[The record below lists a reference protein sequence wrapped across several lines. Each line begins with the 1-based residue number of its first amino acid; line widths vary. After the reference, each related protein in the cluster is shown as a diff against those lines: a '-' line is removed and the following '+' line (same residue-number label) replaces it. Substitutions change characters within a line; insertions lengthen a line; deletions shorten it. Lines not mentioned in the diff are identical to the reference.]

1 MYKSI
6 KTLILV
12 VLVSVA
18 MGCEGLLDTHDT
30 EAITPE
36 VAQENIEGIEAILTS
51 VYNRLQST
59 ARYGR
64 DLMLAADALADN
76 TDQHPVTSGRYDGIA
91 VNQQGSHI
99 GFWNTAYLTINE
111 ANYVI
116 EGVDQTEGVTEETRN
131 QMLGEALFQR
141 GLTYFDLAKTYGYE
155 PNREVDSWTQS
166 AIIRTEATRDVED
179 ADLRGR
185 SSNVDVYDQARQD
198 LEDALELLA
207 DDDRGVYFANYAAAN
222 ALLARLHLYL
232 EDWEEA
238 IDYADEA
245 IAASGLELLDSESDF
260 ESNPFAQTPNPES
273 ILELS
278 IDPVEESLGSNDGLC
293 PYTNPTHWF
302 DVTLSEN
309 LIDLFDED
317 DYRNYLYD
325 YADDG
330 YAFTEKWNCSEGPF
344 DDNIPLVR
352 LPEMFLVKAEA
363 YYELDDENNAVAELE
378 ALRTARGLDAYG
390 LLDAAPSGDDLIAE
404 ILDERRRELHF
415 EGHRFFDLKRRA
427 MTITK
432 QEGANPVSYDDYRI
446 LAPIPQSQV
455 DNNPELD
462 NNPGY

>member
-1 MYKSI
+1 MYKTI
-6 KTLILV
+6 KLLTLA

-18 MGCEGLLDTHDT
+18 TGCEGLLDTHDT
-30 EAITPE
+30 EAVTPE

-59 ARYGR
+59 SRYGR
-64 DLMLAADALADN
+64 DITLGPDALADN
-76 TDQHPVTSGRYDGIA
+76 TDQHPVTSGRYDSYA
-91 VNQQGSHI
+91 VNQRGSHI
-99 GFWNTAYLTINE
+99 TFWNTAYLTINE

-116 EGVDQTEGVTEETRN
+116 EGVDATEGVTQEKRD

-141 GLTYFDLAKTYGYE
+141 GWAYFDLARAYGYE
-155 PNREVDSWTQS
+155 PGREVDGWRQS
-166 AIIRTEATRDVED
+166 AIIRTEATRDVGD

-185 SSNVDVYDQARQD
+185 STNVEVYNQAKDD
-198 LEDALELLA
+198 LEAALELLEGG
-207 DDDRGVYFANYAAAN
+207 DRGVYFANYAAAN

-232 EDWEEA
+232 ENWQEA

-245 IAASGLELLDSESDF
+245 ITASGLELLDSESDF

-273 ILELS
+273 IMELS
-278 IDPVEESLGSNDGLC
+278 IDPVEESLGSNNGLC

-302 DVTLSEN
+302 DVILSQN
-309 LIDLFDED
+309 LIDLFEAG

-325 YADDG
+325 YEDG
-330 YAFTEKWNCSEGPF
+330 YPFTEKWNCSTGPF
-344 DDNIPLVR
+344 DDNIPLIR
-352 LPEMFLVKAEA
+352 LPEMNLIKAEA
-363 YYELDDENNAVAELE
+363 YAESGDELAAIDELE
-378 ALRTARGLDAYG
+378 TLRTARGLDAYDP
-390 LLDAAPSGDDLIAE
+390 LMNPAPTGEDLIAE

-415 EGHRFFDLKRRA
+415 EGHRFYDLKRRA

-432 QEGANPVSYDDYRI
+432 QQGVDPVPYDDIRI
-446 LAPIPQSQV
+446 LAPLPQSQV